1 MITCTIRLQARYI
14 CFADVHDMNEDDE
27 EDDASVI
34 PLGKGSAEL
43 LPKREQL
50 KVEKLVPTGVTVG
63 EGGMTFNFTGGQ

>member
-27 EDDASVI
+27 EDDTSVI

-43 LPKREQL
+43 LPKQEQM
-50 KVEKLVPTGVTVG
+50 KVPTGVTVG